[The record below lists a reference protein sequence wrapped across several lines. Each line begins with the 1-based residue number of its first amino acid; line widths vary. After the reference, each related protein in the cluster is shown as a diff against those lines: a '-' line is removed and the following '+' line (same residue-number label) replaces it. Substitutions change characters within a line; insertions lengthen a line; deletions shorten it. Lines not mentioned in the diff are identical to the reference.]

1 MKMLQMMKDS
11 LLTKFSTLCSQND
24 YNKLRK
30 FNSKLKVWYS
40 NRCTTLFEKECTYR
54 FWLADYYFLIK
65 VVYKTVNLY
74 YSFPE
79 DQIKIISW
87 SYQQK
92 TNWQRVKYIWFN
104 YDLVQKYYTP
114 QVQPDQGSNS
124 WPPDHDSTFHV
135 TEMPALNTPPSVT
148 ALLQFSWKSNLDN
161 KRNP

>member
-1 MKMLQMMKDS
+1 MKMPQMMKDS

-30 FNSKLKVWYS
+30 FNSKLKIWYS

-92 TNWQRVKYIWFN
+92 TNWQRVKYIWFK
-104 YDLVQKYYTP
+104 LWLSAEVLHTP
-114 QVQPDQGSNS
+114 S
-124 WPPDHDSTFHV
+124 STRPGFKLMTSRSRQYIPCHWDACSKHSAISDCSTTV
-135 TEMPALNTPPSVT
+135 FLKI
-148 ALLQFSWKSNLDN
+148 KSGQ
-161 KRNP
+161 